1 MSDRRR
7 DSQRRRK
14 QQRRRKRLNNLLF
27 FLICISL
34 IGLSSVLS
42 FLFIWHPEEE
52 ETEIVNEIHSLPYD
66 KTKPFSITDLTQE
79 QLKEIRENGGRLHVS
94 DGPRE
99 ISIGDNLEKILDHYP
114 SGFTEQKSLDEQTGE
129 QSDEMQILYCSA
141 YYRNNSGK
149 MTALPPRGL
158 LNVDSG
164 SITVTLLAPTSPY
177 PAGTKD
183 DYGRYEHVYCIYTI
197 DPETMTV
204 SSIVLGIDMKQ

>member
-7 DSQRRRK
+7 DSQKKRK
-14 QQRRRKRLNNLLF
+14 QMKRRKRLNNLLF
-27 FLICISL
+27 FLVCIAL
-34 IGLSSVLS
+34 VCLSAVLS
-42 FLFIWHPEEE
+42 FLFIYKPVEEE
-52 ETEIVNEIHSLPYD
+52 PEIVREIQSLPYD
-66 KTKPFSITDLTQE
+66 KTQPFSISDLTQE
-79 QLKEIRENGGRLHVS
+79 QITEIRHQGGRLHVS

-114 SGFTEQKSLDEQTGE
+114 SSFTEKKLLDEQTGE

-164 SITVTLLAPTSPY
+164 SITITLLAPISPY

-183 DYGRYEHVYCIYTI
+183 DYGKYDHVYCIYTI
-197 DPETMTV
+197 NPETMTV
-204 SSIVLGIDMKQ
+204 SSIVLGLDMK